1 MSTMSTKSK
10 DLESFFLY
18 CLISVAVMVAIVV
31 FVPTYFL
38 TKNGSI
44 KSKELITPE
53 IKLVVENNKVD
64 TIYIYRLKK

>member
-1 MSTMSTKSK
+1 MSTKRN
-10 DLESFFLY
+10 DLENFFLY
-18 CLISVAVMVAIVV
+18 CLISVAVMIAIGV
-31 FVPTYFL
+31 FVPTYFI